1 MRTPSGYS
9 ACDGGHNSHCL
20 QPRTVIG
27 YRPQMNR
34 TTQTIC
40 LSVLLAGCWKE
51 PCPGDLIAQGIYR
64 LDANTDEV
72 TGVEATLVGNGR
84 ELVLSGRLLARH
96 HPNGPVTAKGEV
108 YLVSPDGE
116 VISQQPLVFART
128 HTAAAPT
135 RRRHSQSQ
143 SPSRRPSAR
152 PSRFGSRPNRTTR
165 ARPPRQFA
173 KWCSG
178 RRTVL
183 TRTALPAAA

>member
-1 MRTPSGYS
+1 
-9 ACDGGHNSHCL
+9 
-20 QPRTVIG
+20 
-27 YRPQMNR
+27 MNR

-116 VISQQPLVFART
+116 VISQQPLVFA
-128 HTAAAPT
+128 
-135 RRRHSQSQ
+135 
-143 SPSRRPSAR
+143 
-152 PSRFGSRPNRTTR
+152 PN
-165 ARPPRQFA
+165 PH
-173 KWCSG
+173 G
-178 RRTVL
+178 RRTHPPASFAVAIPEPPPIGS
-183 TRTALPAAA
+183 TVQIRFETKPYDPSSTAPPIR